1 MAIGLTLLMS
11 FVFSVLLKEMYE
23 RFDIFYTH
31 FERQLDQK
39 QDLIRE
45 LQLKVDI
52 LEGDLRHQI
61 ELTGTKVRE
70 DLRNDII
77 DKLDYITNVNLR
89 REDEQDIDNIE
100 INTI

>member
-11 FVFSVLLKEMYE
+11 FIFSVLLRVVYE
-23 RFDIFYTH
+23 RFDTLYTH

-39 QDLIRE
+39 HDLIRE
-45 LQLKVDI
+45 LQLKIDI
-52 LEGDLRHQI
+52 IEGDLRHQI
-61 ELTGTKVRE
+61 ELTKDRVKDE
-70 DLRNDII
+70 LKHDII
-77 DKLDYITNVNLR
+77 DKLDEITNSNLR

>member
-11 FVFSVLLKEMYE
+11 FVFSVLLKGMYE

-61 ELTGTKVRE
+61 ELTKNRVKDE
-70 DLRNDII
+70 LKHDII
-77 DKLDYITNVNLR
+77 DKLDEITNSNLR

>member
-11 FVFSVLLKEMYE
+11 FVFSVLLKVMYE
-23 RFDIFYTH
+23 RFDTLYTH

-45 LQLKVDI
+45 LHLKVDI

-61 ELTGTKVRE
+61 ELTRDRVRE